1 MKKKISLMLF
11 FAVIIVIGVFQYEK
25 RNIPFEKLS
34 GGAKPSQIMVTQPFK
49 NDNSLVFSKTFDE
62 NEAYQINELFSKY
75 KYEETKHSMYSS
87 FRDSTENLM
96 IMTIDF
102 ESVKDGKT
110 EYTEYTEYVNLSSEH
125 KQLIF
130 SMDGKRTIVF
140 PADGETEDIF
150 NSIMEILNQE
160 Y

>member
-75 KYEETKHSMYSS
+75 KYEETEHPMYSS
-87 FRDSTENLM
+87 FRDSTETLM

-102 ESVKDGKT
+102 ESVKNGKT
-110 EYTEYTEYVNLSSEH
+110 EYTQYVNLSSEH

-130 SMDGKRTIVF
+130 SVDGKRTIVF

>member
-1 MKKKISLMLF
+1 MKKKISQMLF
-11 FAVIIVIGVFQYEK
+11 FAAVIVIGVFQYEK

-34 GGAKPSQIMVTQPFK
+34 GRAKPSQIMVTQPFK

-75 KYEETKHSMYSS
+75 KYEETKHPMYSS
-87 FRDSTENLM
+87 FRESTENLM

-102 ESVKDGKT
+102 ESVKNGKT
-110 EYTEYTEYVNLSSEH
+110 EYTQYVNLSNEH

-130 SMDGKRTIVF
+130 SIDGKRTVVF

-150 NSIMEILNQE
+150 DSIMEILNQE

>member
-1 MKKKISLMLF
+1 MKKKISLLLF
-11 FAVIIVIGVFQYEK
+11 FAVIIVIGVLQYEK

-49 NDNSLVFSKTFDE
+49 NDNSLVFSKTLDE
-62 NEAYQINELFSKY
+62 NEASKINELFSKY

-87 FRDSTENLM
+87 FRESTENLM

-110 EYTEYTEYVNLSSEH
+110 GYTEYVNLSNDH

-130 SMDGKRTIVF
+130 SMDGERTIVF
-140 PADGETEDIF
+140 PADGETENIF
-150 NSIMEILNQE
+150 NSIMEILNEE

>member
-1 MKKKISLMLF
+1 MKKKIFLMLF

-62 NEAYQINELFSKY
+62 NEAYRINELFSKY
-75 KYEETKHSMYSS
+75 KYEETKHPMYSS
-87 FRDSTENLM
+87 FRESTEKLM
-96 IMTIDF
+96 IITIDF
-102 ESVKDGKT
+102 ESVKNGK
-110 EYTEYTEYVNLSSEH
+110 TEYVNLSSEH

-140 PADGETEDIF
+140 PADGETKDIF
-150 NSIMEILNQE
+150 NSIMEILNEE

>member
-1 MKKKISLMLF
+1 MNKKISLLLF

-62 NEAYQINELFSKY
+62 NEAYRINELFSKY
-75 KYEETKHSMYSS
+75 KYEETKHPMYSS
-87 FRDSTENLM
+87 FRESTENLM

-110 EYTEYTEYVNLSSEH
+110 EYVNLSSEH

-130 SMDGKRTIVF
+130 SVDGKRTVVF

-150 NSIMEILNQE
+150 NSIMEILNEE

>member
-1 MKKKISLMLF
+1 MNKKISLLLF

-34 GGAKPSQIMVTQPFK
+34 GGAKPSQIMVTQSFK
-49 NDNSLVFSKTFDE
+49 NDNSLVFSKNFDE
-62 NEAYQINELFSKY
+62 NEASKINELFSKY

-87 FRDSTENLM
+87 FRESAENLM

-102 ESVKDGKT
+102 ESVKNGKT
-110 EYTEYTEYVNLSSEH
+110 EYTQYVNLSSEH

-130 SMDGKRTIVF
+130 SMDGKRTVVF

-150 NSIMEILNQE
+150 SSSMEMVKQE
-160 Y
+160 D

>member
-1 MKKKISLMLF
+1 MNKKISLLLF

-62 NEAYQINELFSKY
+62 NEAYRINELFSKY
-75 KYEETKHSMYSS
+75 KYKETKHSMYSS
-87 FRDSTENLM
+87 FRESTENLM

-102 ESVKDGKT
+102 ESVKNGKT
-110 EYTEYTEYVNLSSEH
+110 EYTQYVNLSNEH

-130 SMDGKRTIVF
+130 SMDGERTIVF
-140 PADGETEDIF
+140 TADGETEDIF
-150 NSIMEILNQE
+150 NSIMEILNEE

>member
-1 MKKKISLMLF
+1 MNKKISLLLF

-62 NEAYQINELFSKY
+62 NEAYRINELFSKY
-75 KYEETKHSMYSS
+75 KYEETKHPMYSS
-87 FRDSTENLM
+87 FRESTENLM

-110 EYTEYTEYVNLSSEH
+110 EYVNLSSEH

-130 SMDGKRTIVF
+130 SVDGKRTVVF

>member
-1 MKKKISLMLF
+1 MNKKISLLLF

-49 NDNSLVFSKTFDE
+49 NNNSLVFSKTFDE
-62 NEAYQINELFSKY
+62 NEAYRINELFSKY

-87 FRDSTENLM
+87 FRESTENLM

-102 ESVKDGKT
+102 ESVKNGKT
-110 EYTEYTEYVNLSSEH
+110 EYTQYVNLSNEH

-130 SMDGKRTIVF
+130 SMDGERTIVF
-140 PADGETEDIF
+140 TADGETEDIF
-150 NSIMEILNQE
+150 NSIMEILNEE